1 MESQNSERGEQR
13 AAELGMAALEGP
25 RRTWTADGKTVVCEG
40 GRVGKPR
47 GTEAQDGTRGS
58 RHQMW
63 TDLLVDGEDT
73 SVRPPTSETTPS
85 PQRQHLSS
93 ATYPVASSWSVL
105 DC

>member
-1 MESQNSERGEQR
+1 M
-13 AAELGMAALEGP
+13 
-25 RRTWTADGKTVVCEG
+25 
-40 GRVGKPR
+40 
-47 GTEAQDGTRGS
+47 EAQDGTRGS